1 MQFCYISNKRLTMK
15 TRRSILLL
23 VLLFAA
29 GAFAW
34 AGEAKEA
41 DLTSQM
47 TILVL
52 QLAVVLFAVRGG
64 GALAQLL
71 KLPSVI
77 GELLAGVL
85 IGPYALGALP
95 LPGFI
100 DGLFPLPSG
109 FAISPVLYA
118 FSTVASIILL
128 FSSGLETDIDM
139 LLHYS
144 LAGGIVGLGGVIASF
159 GFGAGVGA
167 LLLHQSFFSPAAMF
181 LGIMSTA
188 TSVGITARI
197 LSDRKKMDS
206 PEGVTILAAAVFDD
220 VLGIVCLA
228 VVMGIVAAMTGH
240 AEGGLSTMSIVG
252 IALKAFGIWLGF
264 TALGLVF
271 GKKISG
277 LLKKLG
283 GQASYSVLAL
293 GIALLLAGFFE
304 TQGLAMIIGAYIV
317 GISLSKTDIAYLI
330 QDKTKPLY
338 DFFVP
343 IFFAIMGMLVDVRQ
357 ILNPSVLVFGLAYTL
372 AAVLAKVL
380 GCGLP
385 ALFLGFNPRG
395 SLRIG
400 IGMVPRGEVA
410 LIVAGIGLSGGI
422 LDPSMFGV
430 AILMIMV
437 TSIVAPPLFSAT
449 ISSGGAGT
457 RKPAKGSKT
466 ESISIQ
472 LPGNEITE
480 LVSSTFLRDL
490 QREGFFVQLMSIRDE
505 ISHIRKGDVSIS
517 LVTNKNEI
525 TLETAPEDMSFAKA
539 ALYET
544 LVKLDANFDKLKEIY
559 DPEKFRTDIHV
570 ESGRKDTTFRRLL
583 NPRCVTASLKGT
595 TKQEVIEELIGML
608 DMAGYIKDRNMI
620 LADIMEREGRMSTG
634 MEHGIALPHARTY
647 GIKAQTLAIG
657 IHKEGIDFG
666 TIDGTPGRII
676 ALIASP
682 ADDEAPH
689 MQILA
694 SLGAVLGDD
703 DTRRRLIA
711 AETDQEVFKILTTG

>member
-1 MQFCYISNKRLTMK
+1 MK
-15 TRRSILLL
+15 IRRTIVLL
-23 VLLFAA
+23 VMFSAA
-29 GAFAW
+29 GALAW
-34 AGEAKEA
+34 AGENGENS
-41 DLTSQM
+41 LTSQM
-47 TILVL
+47 TTLVL
-52 QLAVVLFAVRGG
+52 QLAFVLFAVRGG

-95 LPGFI
+95 LPGFAQ
-100 DGLFPLPSG
+100 GLFPLAEG

-144 LAGGIVGLGGVIASF
+144 FAGSIVGLGGVIASF
-159 GFGAGVGA
+159 GLGAGVGA
-167 LLLHQSFFSPAAMF
+167 LLTHQSFFSPPAMF

-228 VVMGIVAAMTGH
+228 VVMGIVAVMTGH
-240 AEGGLSTMSIVG
+240 GEGGLSTWAIAA

-271 GKKISG
+271 GGMTQKIAG
-277 LLKKLG
+277 FLKKLG
-283 GQASYSVLAL
+283 GETTYSVLAL
-293 GIALLLAGFFE
+293 GFAFLLAGFFE
-304 TQGLAMIIGAYIV
+304 KQGLAMIIGAYIV
-317 GISLSKTDIAYLI
+317 GISLSKTEIAFLI
-330 QDKTKPLY
+330 LDKTKPLY

-357 ILNPSVLVFGLAYTL
+357 ILNPTVLLFGLAYTG
-372 AAVLAKVL
+372 AAVLAKVV
-380 GCGLP
+380 GCGVP
-385 ALFLGFNPRG
+385 ALFLGFNLRG
-395 SLRIG
+395 SARIG

-422 LDPSMFGV
+422 LDPSIFGV

-437 TSIVAPPLFSAT
+437 TSIVAPPLFNAA
-449 ISSGGAGT
+449 ISTGGAGT
-457 RKPAKGSKT
+457 RKPVKGSKT
-466 ESISIQ
+466 ETTSIEFPS
-472 LPGNEITE
+472 LEITE

-505 ISHIRKGDVSIS
+505 ISHIRKGEVSIS
-517 LVTNKNEI
+517 LVTRKNTM
-525 TLETAPEDMSFAKA
+525 TLETAPEDMSFVKA
-539 ALYET
+539 ALHET
-544 LVKLDANFDKLKEIY
+544 LVELDANFDKLKESY
-559 DPEKFRTDIHV
+559 DPEKFRTELHV
-570 ESGRKDTTFRRLL
+570 ESGRKDTSFRRVLDR
-583 NPRCVTASLKGT
+583 RCVTASLKGS
-595 TKQEVIEELIGML
+595 TKVEVITELVDLL
-608 DMAGYIKDRNMI
+608 DRAGFAGDRKI
-620 LADIMEREGRMSTG
+620 LLADILERESRMSTG
-634 MEHGIALPHARTY
+634 MEHGIALPHARSS
-647 GIKAQTLAIG
+647 GASIPALAIG
-657 IHKEGIDFG
+657 IHKEGLDFG

-682 ADDEAPH
+682 ANDEAPH
-689 MQILA
+689 MQVLA

-711 AETDQEVFKILTTG
+711 AATDAEVYGILTSS

>member
-1 MQFCYISNKRLTMK
+1 MK
-15 TRRSILLL
+15 NLRWILFF
-23 VLLFAA
+23 VLFIAA
-29 GAFAW
+29 GSFAW
-34 AGEAKEA
+34 AEGSGEA

-47 TILVL
+47 TALVL
-52 QLAVVLFAVRGG
+52 QLALVLFAVRGG
-64 GALAQLL
+64 GALAQKL
-71 KLPSVI
+71 KLPSVV
-77 GELLAGVL
+77 GELLAGVV

-95 LPGFI
+95 LPGFAQ
-100 DGLFPLPSG
+100 GLFPLSQG

-144 LAGGIVGLGGVIASF
+144 FAGGIVGLGGVIASF
-159 GFGAGVGA
+159 GLGAGVGA
-167 LLLHQSFFSPAAMF
+167 LLTHQSFFSPASMF

-220 VLGIVCLA
+220 VLGIVILA

-240 AEGGLSTMSIVG
+240 AEGGLSTAAIAG

-264 TALGLVF
+264 TALGLLF
-271 GKKISG
+271 GKR
-277 LLKKLG
+277 LAAMLKKLG
-283 GQASYSVLAL
+283 GETTYPVLAL
-293 GIALLLAGFFE
+293 GLALLLAGIFE
-304 TQGLAMIIGAYIV
+304 MQGLAMIIGAYIV
-317 GISLSKTDIAYLI
+317 GISLSKTEIAFLI

-357 ILNPSVLVFGLAYTL
+357 ILNPVVLGFGLAYTF

-385 ALFLGFNPRG
+385 ALFLGFNTRG
-395 SLRIG
+395 AARIG

-422 LDPSMFGV
+422 LDPSIFGV
-430 AILMIMV
+430 SILMIML
-437 TSIVAPPLFSAT
+437 TSIVAPPMFNAVIAT
-449 ISSGGAGT
+449 GGVGT
-457 RKPAKGSKT
+457 RKPVKGSRT
-466 ESISIQ
+466 ETMSILFPSHAIS
-472 LPGNEITE
+472 EI
-480 LVSSTFLRDL
+480 VSSTFLREL

-517 LVTNKNEI
+517 LVTDKNTM
-525 TLETAPEDMSFAKA
+525 TLETAPEDMSFVKA
-539 ALYET
+539 SLYET
-544 LVKLDANFDKLKEIY
+544 LVELDADFDKLKESY
-559 DPEKFRTDIHV
+559 DPEKFRTEIHV
-570 ESGRKDTTFRRLL
+570 ESGRKDTSFRRVLD
-583 NPRCVTASLKGT
+583 PRCVTASLKGSN
-595 TKQEVIEELIGML
+595 KEEVIKELIGML
-608 DMAGYIKDRNMI
+608 EAAGRTTDST
-620 LADIMEREGRMSTG
+620 LLFSDVMEREGRMSTG
-634 MEHGIALPHARTY
+634 MEHGIALPHARTT
-647 GIKAQTLAIG
+647 GVTLPAIAIG
-657 IHKEGIDFG
+657 IHKEGVDFG

-689 MQILA
+689 MQVLA

-703 DTRRRLIA
+703 DTRRRLVGA
-711 AETDQEVFKILTTG
+711 ATAEEVYTILTAR

>member
-1 MQFCYISNKRLTMK
+1 MK
-15 TRRSILLL
+15 NLRWILFF
-23 VLLFAA
+23 VLFIAA
-29 GAFAW
+29 GSFAW
-34 AGEAKEA
+34 AEGSNEA

-47 TILVL
+47 TALVL
-52 QLAVVLFAVRGG
+52 QLALVLFAVRGG
-64 GALAQLL
+64 GALAQKL
-71 KLPSVI
+71 KLPSVV
-77 GELLAGVL
+77 GELLAGVV

-95 LPGFI
+95 LPGFAQ
-100 DGLFPLPSG
+100 GLFPLSQG

-144 LAGGIVGLGGVIASF
+144 FAGGIVGLGGVIASF
-159 GFGAGVGA
+159 GLGAGVGA
-167 LLLHQSFFSPAAMF
+167 LLTHQSFFSPASMF

-220 VLGIVCLA
+220 VLGIVILA

-240 AEGGLSTMSIVG
+240 AEGGLSTAAIAG

-264 TALGLVF
+264 TALGLLF
-271 GKKISG
+271 GKR
-277 LLKKLG
+277 LAAMLKKLG
-283 GQASYSVLAL
+283 GETTYPVLAL
-293 GIALLLAGFFE
+293 GLALLLAGIFE
-304 TQGLAMIIGAYIV
+304 MQGLAMIIGAYIV
-317 GISLSKTDIAYLI
+317 GISLSKTEIAFLI

-357 ILNPSVLVFGLAYTL
+357 ILNPVVLGFGLAYTF

-385 ALFLGFNPRG
+385 ALFLGFNTRG
-395 SLRIG
+395 AARIG

-422 LDPSMFGV
+422 LDPSIFGV
-430 AILMIMV
+430 SILMIML
-437 TSIVAPPLFSAT
+437 TSIVAPPMFNAVIAT
-449 ISSGGAGT
+449 GGVGT
-457 RKPAKGSKT
+457 RKPVKGSRT
-466 ESISIQ
+466 ETMSILFPSHAIS
-472 LPGNEITE
+472 EI
-480 LVSSTFLRDL
+480 VSSTFLREL

-517 LVTNKNEI
+517 LVTDKNTM
-525 TLETAPEDMSFAKA
+525 TLETAPEDMSFVKA
-539 ALYET
+539 SLYET
-544 LVKLDANFDKLKEIY
+544 LVELDADFDKLKESY
-559 DPEKFRTDIHV
+559 DPEKFRTEIHV
-570 ESGRKDTTFRRLL
+570 ESGRKDTSFRRVLD
-583 NPRCVTASLKGT
+583 PRCVTASLKGSN
-595 TKQEVIEELIGML
+595 KEEVIKELIGML
-608 DMAGYIKDRNMI
+608 EAAGRTTDST
-620 LADIMEREGRMSTG
+620 LLFSDVMEREGRMSTG
-634 MEHGIALPHARTY
+634 MEHGIALPHARTT
-647 GIKAQTLAIG
+647 GVTLPAIAIG
-657 IHKEGIDFG
+657 IHKEGVDFG

-689 MQILA
+689 MQVLA

-703 DTRRRLIA
+703 DTRRRLVGA
-711 AETDQEVFKILTTG
+711 ATAEEVYTILTAR

>member
-1 MQFCYISNKRLTMK
+1 MK
-15 TRRSILLL
+15 TRRIVLLL
-23 VLLFAA
+23 VLFLAA
-29 GAFAW
+29 GSLAW
-34 AGEAKEA
+34 AGETGST

-47 TILVL
+47 TALVL

-64 GALAQLL
+64 GALAHLL

-95 LPGFI
+95 LPGFAQ
-100 DGLFPLPSG
+100 GLFPLTSG

-159 GFGAGVGA
+159 GLGAGVGA
-167 LLLHQSFFSPAAMF
+167 ILTHQAFFSPSSMF

-228 VVMGIVAAMTGH
+228 VVMGIVAVMTGH
-240 AEGGLSTMSIVG
+240 SGGGLSTWGIVA

-264 TALGLVF
+264 TALGLIF
-271 GKKISG
+271 GKKIAG
-277 LLKKLG
+277 FLKKLG
-283 GQASYSVLAL
+283 GETTYSVLAL

-304 TQGLAMIIGAYIV
+304 MQGLAMIIGAYIV
-317 GISLSKTDIAYLI
+317 GISLSKTDIAFLI

-357 ILNPSVLVFGLAYTL
+357 ILNPTVLAFGIAYTI
-372 AAVLAKVL
+372 AAILAKII

-385 ALFLGFNPRG
+385 SLFLGFNPRG
-395 SLRIG
+395 ATRIG

-410 LIVAGIGLSGGI
+410 LIIAGIGLSGGI
-422 LDPSMFGV
+422 LDPSIFGV

-437 TSIVAPPLFSAT
+437 TSIIAPPLFNVV

-457 RKPAKGSKT
+457 RKPVKGSKT
-466 ESISIQ
+466 ETINIEFPSHEIS
-472 LPGNEITE
+472 E
-480 LVSSTFLRDL
+480 LVSSTFLREL

-517 LVTNKNEI
+517 LTADKNSL
-525 TLETAPEDMSFAKA
+525 TFETAPEDMSFVKA
-539 ALYET
+539 ALHET
-544 LVKLDANFDKLKEIY
+544 LVKLDANFDKLKESY
-559 DPEKFRTDIHV
+559 DPEKFRTELHV
-570 ESGRKDTTFRRLL
+570 EGGRKDTSFRRVLS
-583 NPRCVTASLKGT
+583 PRSVTASLKGS
-595 TKQEVIEELIGML
+595 TKEEVIAELVEL
-608 DMAGYIKDRNMI
+608 LAAAGFAKDKKVI
-620 LADIMEREGRMSTG
+620 LADVLEREKQMSTG
-634 MEHGIALPHARTY
+634 MEHGIALPHARTL
-647 GIKAQTLAIG
+647 GVTSPRLAIG
-657 IHKEGIDFG
+657 IHKDGIDFG

-689 MQILA
+689 MQVLA
-694 SLGAVLGDD
+694 SLGAALGDD
-703 DTRRRLIA
+703 DIRRQLLA
-711 AETDQEVFKILTTG
+711 ATTDAEVYSILTSS

>member
-1 MQFCYISNKRLTMK
+1 MK
-15 TRRSILLL
+15 IRRFLPLL
-23 VLLFAA
+23 VLFLSA
-29 GAFAW
+29 GTFAW
-34 AGEAKEA
+34 AGETGGS

-47 TILVL
+47 TLLVL
-52 QLAVVLFAVRGG
+52 QLAVVIFAVRAG
-64 GALAQLL
+64 GALAHKL

-77 GELLAGVL
+77 GELLAGVV
-85 IGPYALGALP
+85 IGPYALGAIS
-95 LPGFI
+95 LPGFAQ
-100 DGLFPLPSG
+100 GLFPVSSG
-109 FAISPVLYA
+109 FAVSPVLYA

-159 GFGAGVGA
+159 GFGAGIGS
-167 LLLHQSFFSPAAMF
+167 LLTHQSFFSPTALF

-197 LSDRKKMDS
+197 LTDRKKMDS

-228 VVMGIVAAMTGH
+228 IVMGIVAVMTGH
-240 AEGGLSTMSIVG
+240 SAGGLSTWGITA

-264 TALGLVF
+264 TALGLIF
-271 GKKISG
+271 GKKIAG
-277 LLKKLG
+277 FLKKLG
-283 GQASYSVLAL
+283 GETTYSVLAL

-304 TQGLAMIIGAYIV
+304 MQGLAMIIGAYIV
-317 GISLSKTDIAYLI
+317 GISLSKTEIAFLI

-357 ILNPSVLVFGLAYTL
+357 MLNPVVLGFGIAYTVG
-372 AAVLAKVL
+372 AILAKVL

-385 ALFLGFNPRG
+385 SLFLGFNPRG
-395 SLRIG
+395 ATRIG

-410 LIVAGIGLSGGI
+410 LIIAGIGLSGGI
-422 LDPSMFGV
+422 LDPSIFGV

-437 TSIVAPPLFSAT
+437 TSIVAPPLFNVV
-449 ISSGGAGT
+449 ISGGGPGT
-457 RKPAKGSKT
+457 RKPVKGSNT
-466 ESISIQ
+466 ETISIEF
-472 LPGNEITE
+472 PSHEILE
-480 LVSSTFLRDL
+480 LVSSTFLREL

-517 LVTNKNEI
+517 LVADKSSLS
-525 TLETAPEDMSFAKA
+525 LETAPEDLPFVKA
-539 ALYET
+539 ALHET
-544 LVKLDANFDKLKEIY
+544 LVELDANFDKLKESY
-559 DPEKFRTDIHV
+559 DPEKFRTELHV
-570 ESGRKDTTFRRLL
+570 ESGRKDTSFRRVLD
-583 NPRCVTASLKGT
+583 PRCVTASLKGA
-595 TKQEVIEELIGML
+595 TKGEVIEELVGML
-608 DMAGYIKDRNMI
+608 EKAGRVSDKKLIV
-620 LADIMEREGRMSTG
+620 ADVMERENRMSTG
-634 MEHGIALPHARTY
+634 MEHGIALPHARSL
-647 GIKAQTLAIG
+647 GIKAPALAIG

-682 ADDEAPH
+682 ANDEAPH
-689 MQILA
+689 MQVLA

-703 DTRRRLIA
+703 NIRRRLLA
-711 AETDQEVFKILTTG
+711 ATTDAEVYGILSPT

>member
-1 MQFCYISNKRLTMK
+1 MK
-15 TRRSILLL
+15 IRRSVLLL
-23 VLLFAA
+23 VFLSVA
-29 GAFAW
+29 GALAW
-34 AGEAKEA
+34 AGEAGETT
-41 DLTSQM
+41 LTSQM
-47 TILVL
+47 TTLVL
-52 QLAVVLFAVRGG
+52 QLAFVLFAVRGG
-64 GALAQLL
+64 GALAQVL

-85 IGPYALGALP
+85 IGPYAFGAIP
-95 LPGFI
+95 LPGFAQ
-100 DGLFPLPSG
+100 GLFPLMEG

-144 LAGGIVGLGGVIASF
+144 FAGSIVGFGGVIASF
-159 GFGAGVGA
+159 GLGAGVGA
-167 LLLHQSFFSPAAMF
+167 ILLHQSFFSPAAMF

-197 LSDRKKMDS
+197 LSDRRKMDS

-228 VVMGIVAAMTGH
+228 VVMGIVAVMTGH
-240 AEGGLSTMSIVG
+240 GEGGLSTWAIAA

-271 GKKISG
+271 GKKMAKF
-277 LLKKLG
+277 LKKMG
-283 GQASYSVLAL
+283 GETTYSVLAL

-304 TQGLAMIIGAYIV
+304 MQGLAMIIGAYIV
-317 GISLSKTDIAYLI
+317 GISLSKTEIAFLI
-330 QDKTKPLY
+330 LDKTKPLY

-357 ILNPSVLVFGLAYTL
+357 ILNPTVLLFGLAYTA
-372 AAVLAKVL
+372 AAVLAKVI
-380 GCGLP
+380 GCGFP
-385 ALFLGFNPRG
+385 ALFLGFNLRG
-395 SLRIG
+395 SARIG

-410 LIVAGIGLSGGI
+410 LIIAGIGLSGGI
-422 LDPSMFGV
+422 LDPSIFGV

-437 TSIVAPPLFSAT
+437 TSIVAPPLFNAA
-449 ISSGGAGT
+449 ISTGGAGT

-466 ESISIQ
+466 ETTSIEFPS
-472 LPGNEITE
+472 GEISE

-517 LVTNKNEI
+517 LVTRKN
-525 TLETAPEDMSFAKA
+525 TMMLETAPEDMSFVKA
-539 ALYET
+539 ALHET
-544 LVKLDANFDKLKEIY
+544 LVELDANFDKLKESY
-559 DPEKFRTDIHV
+559 DPEKFRTELHV
-570 ESGRKDTTFRRLL
+570 ESGRKDTSFRRVL
-583 NPRCVTASLKGT
+583 NERCVTASLKGS
-595 TKQEVIEELIGML
+595 TKEEVIAELVEML
-608 DMAGYIKDRNMI
+608 EKAGYAGDGKRL
-620 LADIMEREGRMSTG
+620 LADVLERESRMSTG
-634 MEHGIALPHARTY
+634 MEHGIALPHARSS
-647 GIKAQTLAIG
+647 GVPVPALAIG
-657 IHKEGIDFG
+657 IHKAGIDFG

-689 MQILA
+689 MQVLA

-703 DTRRRLIA
+703 DTRRRLLDA
-711 AETDQEVFKILTTG
+711 TTNAEVYRILTTS